1 MCVQKMPDVS
11 STDSEHIL
19 GTKRL
24 EDDRERDRKFCFD
37 VVDDVMDVQACLA
50 RSRDLG
56 AVCLGQ
62 PWRDVVLAKLKM

>member
-50 RSRDLG
+50 RSRDLDQFALANHG
-56 AVCLGQ
+56 
-62 PWRDVVLAKLKM
+62 RDAVLAKM